1 MLHTRPGL
9 NPLFTTLLVV
19 FAVLAVAAAAQAQ
32 SPPKIVIG
40 YSAVQAPIAP
50 LWIAQDLGLFNK
62 YGIEPKLVFVRTTSV
77 QVAGLISGSI
87 DMSYGGG
94 SGVVSVAKLRP
105 K

>member
-9 NPLFTTLLVV
+9 NPLFRFCKTLLVV
-19 FAVLAVAAAAQAQ
+19 FAVLAVAEATQAQ

-62 YGIEPKLVFVRTTSV
+62 YGIEPKLVFVRT
-77 QVAGLISGSI
+77 
-87 DMSYGGG
+87 
-94 SGVVSVAKLRP
+94 LRFILP
-105 K
+105 D